1 VNHEL
6 ERRNPPK
13 ESRSRKTEDTAH
25 RHYPCHPKI
34 KWKRKEKIL
43 KNDEGK

>member
-1 VNHEL
+1 MNSRGEIHPKKVEV
-6 ERRNPPK
+6 ERLRTQPSALPL
-13 ESRSRKTEDTAH
+13 
-25 RHYPCHPKI
+25 PPKI